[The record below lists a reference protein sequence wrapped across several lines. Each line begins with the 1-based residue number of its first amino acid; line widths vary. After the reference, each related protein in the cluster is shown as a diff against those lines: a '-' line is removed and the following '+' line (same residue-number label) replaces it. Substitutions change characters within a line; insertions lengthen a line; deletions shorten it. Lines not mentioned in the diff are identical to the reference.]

1 MEGERQIR
9 DLRALL
15 EISKAMAGEHSLD
28 NLLQIIVQKADEV
41 MEADR
46 CTLFLYDESRNEL
59 WSKIAEQL
67 VGLREI
73 RFPVD
78 VGIAGEVVTTRT
90 ACNIPDAYADRRF
103 NRDFDLQTGY
113 RTQSI
118 LCVPMISSSG
128 KLIGVIEILN
138 KRSEERFDHQDEAL
152 LWALGSLAGVA
163 LERAQL
169 TEAYFEKQR
178 LEETLKLAHKIQM
191 SMLPMTG
198 VF

>member
-15 EISKAMAGEHSLD
+15 EVSKAMAGEHSLD

-78 VGIAGEVVTTRT
+78 VGIAGEVATTRT
-90 ACNIPDAYADRRF
+90 ACNVPDAHADRRF

-128 KLIGVIEILN
+128 KLIGVIEIL
-138 KRSEERFDHQDEAL
+138 KKGARRDSITRTRPFCG
-152 LWALGSLAGVA
+152 LWAAWRGSPLNGHSS
-163 LERAQL
+163 R
-169 TEAYFEKQR
+169 R
-178 LEETLKLAHKIQM
+178 PILK
-191 SMLPMTG
+191 SSDWRRR
-198 VF
+198 